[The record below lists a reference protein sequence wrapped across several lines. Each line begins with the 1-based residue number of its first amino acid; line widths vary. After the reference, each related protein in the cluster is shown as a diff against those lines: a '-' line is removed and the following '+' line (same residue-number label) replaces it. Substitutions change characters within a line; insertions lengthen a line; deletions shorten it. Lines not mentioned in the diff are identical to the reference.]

1 MSPVE
6 PERRV
11 VRAIA
16 AIAAAAVVAAALV
29 LVAVPWWRAAARCP
43 HRGPPVVQTLRID
56 GACELRG
63 EVIDVDG
70 NAVAGAVVVFA
81 DAIGEVRAVTAAD
94 GSYRMTRHPSG
105 RTRVD
110 VDADGR
116 PPLRLRE
123 VRIVDPMVLA
133 LGCPAEMFDEVGI
146 SSPVHAGPSVP
157 RLLHLRTELPPDE
170 GPVVA
175 TVVIGGRGVA
185 HEVVTPVAGVLEISL
200 PAHGELEL
208 ATKTLRQHCT
218 WISLDPA
225 ALTARTLQT
234 GCVLDRHGRP
244 VPGAVVKLDLDG
256 AIVPWAPLA
265 FTDRAGRF
273 CIAVCEHRHRL
284 TARHPKAGVG
294 GEWLANAEHCH
305 LVVQ

>member
-1 MSPVE
+1 MTSSE
-6 PERRV
+6 PKRS
-11 VRAIA
+11 IA
-16 AIAAAAVVAAALV
+16 RTMASGTAVAVAAAVIV
-29 LVAVPWWRAAARCP
+29 LVGVPWWRSAARCP
-43 HRGPPVVQTLRID
+43 HRGSPVVQTLRID

-70 NAVAGAVVVFA
+70 NAVAGAVVVFT
-81 DAIGEVRAVTAAD
+81 DAIGAVRAVTAAD

-123 VRIVDPMVLA
+123 MRIVDPMVLA
-133 LGCPAEMFDEVGI
+133 LGCPVEMFDEVGV

-157 RLLHLRTELPPDE
+157 RRLRLTTELPPGE

-175 TVVIGGRGVA
+175 TVVISGRGVA
-185 HEVVTPVAGVLEISL
+185 NEVVTPESTVLEFSL

-208 ATKTLRQHCT
+208 ATKTWRQPCT
-218 WISLDPA
+218 GVLDDPVELA
-225 ALTARTLQT
+225 ARTLQT
-234 GCVLDRHGRP
+234 GCVQDRRGRP

-256 AIVPWAPLA
+256 AIVPWTPMA

-273 CIAVCEHRHRL
+273 RIAVCEHRHRL
-284 TARHPKAGVG
+284 MARHPKAGIG
-294 GEWLANAEHCH
+294 GEWFTNAEHCH